1 MIISV
6 LMVTEGILRQN
17 VWYLQFFTFQSRKFK
32 GNFIFRAE
40 PQRMCKLP
48 TENESLEMHMDTG
61 TFHILK
67 CGTFPI
73 EISPARPQV
82 FLHSVAKVKS

>member
-1 MIISV
+1 MY
-6 LMVTEGILRQN
+6 GI
-17 VWYLQFFTFQSRKFK
+17 YSFTFQSRKFK

-40 PQRMCKLP
+40 PPRMCKLP